1 MQTLIKSERTRV
13 PIFAAVDLPEIK
25 QSFTVAEDSNNLN
38 RDQVLKRMLKM
49 PPRLHV
55 KDKMS
60 QRRVAVSKVAT
71 ESEISD
77 GNFTDREV
85 SDKYDS

>member
-1 MQTLIKSERTRV
+1 LAK
-13 PIFAAVDLPEIK
+13 
-25 QSFTVAEDSNNLN
+25 DSKNLN

-49 PPRLHV
+49 PPKPHA

-60 QRRVAVSKVAT
+60 QRPRGVSKAET

-77 GNFTDREV
+77 GNITDREV
-85 SDKYDS
+85 SDRKR

>member
-1 MQTLIKSERTRV
+1 V
-13 PIFAAVDLPEIK
+13 V
-25 QSFTVAEDSNNLN
+25 EDSKKLN

-49 PPRLHV
+49 PPKSHA

-60 QRRVAVSKVAT
+60 QRREAVSKVAT

-85 SDKYDS
+85 SNKKR